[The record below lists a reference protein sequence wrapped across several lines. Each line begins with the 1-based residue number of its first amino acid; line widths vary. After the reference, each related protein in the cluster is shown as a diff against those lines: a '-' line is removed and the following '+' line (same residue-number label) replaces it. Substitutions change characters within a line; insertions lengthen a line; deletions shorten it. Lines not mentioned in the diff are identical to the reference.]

1 VFFLYSR
8 KPQFLLLLCWCLGLA
23 AMSVYAVGGDSW
35 NLERK
40 SEKTEQVRVNLDE
53 KPPATEEPPLPAA
66 EPAEPPAVPDRP
78 AADPRLNRFTAL
90 RIIPKADGDEKR
102 LVLEVDYV
110 AALTH
115 GFAPDKARGYYFLEG
130 GPTVVVALGH
140 PWVTDVK
147 QEKFPVD
154 MPQVKDVSLF
164 HIQPEELRLFV
175 NTRTALQASGARVQI
190 GPTPA
195 GGLRAE
201 IYFTR

>member
-1 VFFLYSR
+1 
-8 KPQFLLLLCWCLGLA
+8 
-23 AMSVYAVGGDSW
+23 MSAYAIGGDSW

-40 SEKTEQVRVNLDE
+40 SDKTEQVRVNLGE
-53 KPPATEEPPLPAA
+53 KPPVMEEPPPPAA
-66 EPAEPPAVPDRP
+66 EPPSVPDRP

-90 RIIPKADGDEKR
+90 RVISKADGDEKK
-102 LVLEVDYV
+102 LVLEADYI

-140 PWVTDVK
+140 PWVTDVEP
-147 QEKFPVD
+147 EKFPVD
-154 MPQVKDVSLF
+154 MPQVKDVSLVR
-164 HIQPEELRLFV
+164 IQSEELRLFV

-195 GGLRAE
+195 GLRAE